1 MSQPQHLTAL
11 LRITVIELLN
21 RLQKKYGLS
30 YIFISHDLAVI
41 KALSN
46 RVIVMSQG
54 EIVESGDVTQIFENP
69 QQEYTKRLILA
80 SNL

>member
-1 MSQPQHLTAL
+1 M
-11 LRITVIELLN
+11 IELLN

-41 KALSN
+41 KALSD

-54 EIVESGDVTQIFENP
+54 DIVESGSVQQIFETP
-69 QQEYTKRLILA
+69 QQAYTKRLILA